1 MKPLN
6 ADASKV
12 RRRSRTAS
20 EKNEKKKKIV
30 ETALNLLFEE
40 QGGEL
45 PSVDRIAK
53 SSSVAKGT
61 IYLYFKTKEEI
72 FLYAL
77 DVYFKNWFEEI
88 CHELRDTG
96 VREAKDFA
104 VCFSRPVLENEQFL
118 KLASMKRMVF
128 QRGLSED
135 LIRDHKNMII
145 DGVKSVAGEISK
157 ISGRDM
163 VKCEKLI
170 MRCYAVVLGCHY
182 TSYPPRGDLTIL
194 SAEERSVLVLN
205 LEEDIHYILKC
216 LWTNFL
222 QENS

>member
-6 ADASKV
+6 ADTAKV

-30 ETALNLLFEE
+30 ETALNLLFAE

-53 SSSVAKGT
+53 ASSVAKGT

-77 DVYFKNWFEEI
+77 DVYFENWFKEI
-88 CHELRDTG
+88 CNG
-96 VREAKDFA
+96 MREKGALSADDFA
-104 VCFSRPVLENEQFL
+104 RCFSAPVIQNEQFL

-128 QRGLSED
+128 QRGLAEE

-145 DGVKSVAGEISK
+145 EGVKSVAGEISK
-157 ISGRDM
+157 ISGRPLPES
-163 VKCEKLI
+163 EKLI
-170 MRCYAVVLGCHY
+170 MRSYASVLGCHY

-194 SAEERSVLVLN
+194 SAEEKNVIILN
-205 LEEDIHYILKC
+205 LEEDINYILKC
-216 LWTNFL
+216 LWTHFL
-222 QENS
+222 ENK